1 MSELGFSSLFFLIL
15 LFLPETFSQNQSEL
29 ESGNFTFTFIG
40 DSLTIQDSS
49 GQRIYSQK
57 FQNPYGYLSDLDTD
71 GNDELLV
78 QDSSITLD
86 NQIIYELY
94 VYNVIDTFYLAGK
107 INSGTTA
114 PYETESGEI
123 EGLIIVT
130 GNPDFSYLNVNSENV
145 LLPLNCWKFEEGGI
159 YSVNNLVYDQFM
171 NANNNILSTLDN
183 ILSSRESLC
192 DSTADVKSLIG
203 SAYIN
208 YLNAGENASASNL
221 MRTYY
226 PCEDA
231 PIFRQELDSIFQKEN
246 Q

>member
-1 MSELGFSSLFFLIL
+1 MNKLSFSSLFFLIII
-15 LFLPETFSQNQSEL
+15 FLPETFSQNQSEL
-29 ESGNFTFTFIG
+29 ESGDFTFNFSG
-40 DSLTIQDSS
+40 DSLTVQDSS
-49 GQRIYSQK
+49 GQEIYSQK
-57 FQNPYGYLSDLDTD
+57 FQNPYGYLSDLDAD

-78 QDSSITLD
+78 QDSSSTLD
-86 NQIIYELY
+86 NQILYELY

-107 INSGTTA
+107 INSGTTT

-130 GNPDFSYLNVNSENV
+130 GNPDFSYLNENSEYV
-145 LLPLNCWKFEEGGI
+145 LLPLNCWKFDEGGI

-183 ILSSRESLC
+183 ILSGRESLC
-192 DSTADVKSLIG
+192 DSTADVKSLIA

-231 PIFRQELDSIFQKEN
+231 SSFRQELDSIFQKEN